1 MKNNRY
7 LRGGVL
13 AAIGWLACAAAFAG
27 DLVRPDPSIAPAEVV
42 AIQLMGLKN
51 NDLVETDFGIRQT
64 WSFAHPKNRNVTG
77 PFPRFSQMLKGPGYS
92 VLLNHKSHEIR
103 NSSGASKGETGN
115 ETRKQFDAQPRRA
128 QPFIIHHV
136 QIGHGQIGKRAEDG
150 TFHKLIQIAGS
161 GFKTSINA
169 FFPKR
174 TAYLCLR

>member
-13 AAIGWLACAAAFAG
+13 ALIGWLSCAVAYAG

-51 NDLVETDFGIRQT
+51 NDLIETDFGIRQT

-77 PFPRFSQMLKGPGYS
+77 PFPRFAQMLKGPGYS

-103 NSSGASKGETGN
+103 NGPSTSKSKTNDDEN
-115 ETRKQFDAQPRRA
+115 RRQFDVFMETAKGDILYFSWIVQKVATGQFKDCWMTVSVSAPRPA
-128 QPFIIHHV
+128 
-136 QIGHGQIGKRAEDG
+136 GQ
-150 TFHKLIQIAGS
+150 S
-161 GFKTSINA
+161 G
-169 FFPKR
+169 
-174 TAYLCLR
+174 

>member
-1 MKNNRY
+1 MNNNRY

-115 ETRKQFDAQPRRA
+115 ETRRQFDVFMETANGDVMYFSWVVQKVATGQFKDCWMTVSVSAPRPA
-128 QPFIIHHV
+128 
-136 QIGHGQIGKRAEDG
+136 GQ
-150 TFHKLIQIAGS
+150 S
-161 GFKTSINA
+161 G
-169 FFPKR
+169 
-174 TAYLCLR
+174 